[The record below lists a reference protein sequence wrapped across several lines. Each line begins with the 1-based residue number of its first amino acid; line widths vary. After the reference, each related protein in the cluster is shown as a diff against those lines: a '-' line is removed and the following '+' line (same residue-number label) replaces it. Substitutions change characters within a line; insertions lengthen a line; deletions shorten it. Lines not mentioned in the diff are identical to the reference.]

1 MNISNIV
8 LVSFCAA
15 VAKIIVLAISNKLLK
30 EKRKSETVLWLS
42 SLRRLL
48 SHDAHVRIA
57 GSILHYV
64 LISFCIFSLTR

>member
-42 SLRRLL
+42 SLRRL